1 VASSLEEQHAGHLG
15 LLPLPL
21 LLLLLAAQ
29 LARTATLHTAA

>member
-1 VASSLEEQHAGHLG
+1 VASSLEEQHAGHLR
-15 LLPLPL
+15 LLPLP